1 MRISQKG
8 WLWLGLGVFAAG
20 ALLCILSLAPLLQP
34 QEPAV
39 AADAPAQHR
48 YLVREYEGMVAVFL
62 PRQLFGPKY
71 VTGIRVESLPQ
82 ADQEALAVGIPVYSD
97 AQLTALLQDYGS

>member
-1 MRISQKG
+1 MHISQKG

-20 ALLCILSLAPLLQP
+20 VLLCVLSLTPLLQTE
-34 QEPAV
+34 EPAV
-39 AADAPAQHR
+39 TADAPAQHR

-71 VTGIRVESLPQ
+71 VTGIRVDSLPQ
-82 ADQEALAVGIPVYSD
+82 ADREALADGIPVYSD